1 MALSERVK
9 KNLSY
14 TRVYSIKI
22 FKEIQRSIVFPK
34 YNIPEAI
41 SFSVVVVFVLV
52 YLELGIFNIPSVI
65 FLEKD
70 IISDNQILAIT
81 NDTVP
86 DDTITS
92 PAIAS
97 VAIAQG
103 ASSTNNKNF
112 FVPNILNISQGMTVK
127 WTNEDLISYK
137 SFEVEQ
143 IHTVMSGSID
153 KGKMGKEF
161 DSGFLSAGKS
171 FEHTFNSKRTYDY
184 FCFIHP
190 FMTGK
195 VIVS

>member
-34 YNIPEAI
+34 YNLAQAI
-41 SFSVVVVFVLV
+41 SFSVVVFVLV

-65 FLEKD
+65 LLRKD
-70 IISDNQILAIT
+70 IIPDNQILAIT
-81 NDTVP
+81 NDTVL

-92 PAIAS
+92 ANAS

-127 WTNEDLISYK
+127 WTNGDLISYK

-153 KGKMGKEF
+153 KGNMGKEF

-171 FEHTFNSKRTYDY
+171 FEHTFNSKGTYDY

-195 VIVS
+195 VVVS

>member
-1 MALSERVK
+1 MALSERIK

-14 TRVYSIKI
+14 IRIYSIKI
-22 FKEIQRSIVFPK
+22 FKGIQRSIVFPK
-34 YNIPEAI
+34 RNLLQAI
-41 SFSVVVVFVLV
+41 SFSVVVFVLV

-65 FLEKD
+65 FLGKD
-70 IISDNQILAIT
+70 IIPDNQILAIT
-81 NDTVP
+81 NDTVL

-92 PAIAS
+92 PANGS

-127 WTNEDLISYK
+127 WTNGDLISYK

-143 IHTVMSGSID
+143 IHTVMSGNID
-153 KGKMGKEF
+153 KGNMGKEF

-171 FEHTFNSKRTYDY
+171 FEHTFNSKGTYDY

-195 VIVS
+195 VVVS